1 MNTPDPASDTRAPE
15 RVATP
20 RRNQDILEFY
30 RERIMYLLAI
40 AILLFLVPFVVLDFV
55 EGHIL
60 LGIATLAVV
69 ICFCIDGFAIHL
81 RKRPPIP
88 FEYLLIP
95 VVAAIGISLTVNG
108 MHGALWCYPGV
119 LLCYFVLP
127 RRWAVAGSLG
137 LLAVAAPIVLM
148 SLGQEIAV
156 RFVVSLALTI
166 VVIFIITD
174 VIRELQSELLAQAIT
189 DPLTGAYNR
198 RQMEFSLDEAIE
210 RHMRTSAPASVLL
223 IDIDHFKRIND
234 ELGHDMGD
242 RVLKA
247 LVLLIKNR
255 SRKLDRLFR
264 MGGEEFLLYLP
275 DTPVSAAAIQAENLR
290 NRVAE
295 GNLAKGRQVTISI
308 GVAALQRDLSRD
320 EWIKLADNALY
331 SAKQTG
337 RNRVVCAEGT
347 VTDAEASE
355 SNARRSRQR

>member
-1 MNTPDPASDTRAPE
+1 MITPDPLSEGRAPE
-15 RVATP
+15 P

-40 AILLFLVPFVVLDFV
+40 AIIIFITPFAVLDFF
-55 EGHIL
+55 EGKYL
-60 LGIATLAVV
+60 LGVATFAVV
-69 ICFCIDGFAIHL
+69 ICFCIDGYAIHK
-81 RKRPPIP
+81 RKKPPID
-88 FEYLLIP
+88 FRYLLVP

-127 RRWAVAGSLG
+127 RRWAVAGSLA

-148 SLGQEIAV
+148 SLGQDIAV

-210 RHMRTSAPASVLL
+210 RHMRTAAPASVLL

-234 ELGHDMGD
+234 DLGHDTGD

-264 MGGEEFLLYLP
+264 MGGEEFLLFLP
-275 DTPVSAAAIQAENLR
+275 DTPAAAAMVQAENLR
-290 NRVAE
+290 HRVAE
-295 GNLAKGRQVTISI
+295 ASMAKGRQVTVSI
-308 GVAALQRDLSRD
+308 GVADLQRDITRD
-320 EWIKLADNALY
+320 AWIKMADNALY
-331 SAKQTG
+331 QAKETG
-337 RNRVVCAEGT
+337 RNRVVRADSTLGT
-347 VTDAEASE
+347 TDTAATPDDE
-355 SNARRSRQR
+355 RRARQR